1 MPVKRAELATPA
13 ALPSANALCGASSE
27 SGHRHDGQPPEQTQ
41 AGVLVNRR
49 PLVVV
54 GGGAGRGEEWGRGS
68 RVTAKPRR
76 GFWVRCDLT
85 LPLLSPK
92 KHVNDMLFFSF
103 SFVGEKRGAGAFSC
117 GRESGRGNQNFVS
130 AQSCPLFFFCSTP
143 DLWVLGGFRRGGSGE
158 FSFFEAGEGGSAWE
172 GFRVGEEGVTG
183 SDKEVVVF
191 LGVKQGERYFF
202 DGKRSSP
209 QFENSY
215 LNSELQF

>member
-1 MPVKRAELATPA
+1 MTAAPCDAESCGTPGRTPQLSPWCEVRLDSPLPPQAPWLCTVVDGRRQRHLHREHLVPVKRAELATPA

-85 LPLLSPK
+85 LPLLSPQK
-92 KHVNDMLFFSF
+92 T
-103 SFVGEKRGAGAFSC
+103 C
-117 GRESGRGNQNFVS
+117 Q
-130 AQSCPLFFFCSTP
+130 
-143 DLWVLGGFRRGGSGE
+143 
-158 FSFFEAGEGGSAWE
+158 
-172 GFRVGEEGVTG
+172 
-183 SDKEVVVF
+183 
-191 LGVKQGERYFF
+191 
-202 DGKRSSP
+202 
-209 QFENSY
+209 
-215 LNSELQF
+215 